1 VSGAEADDLGAGGFG
16 LEQGVIEDGGQRGR
30 GRESARGEGGGV
42 EGRGDGDL
50 EAGGV
55 EVATLLMK
63 LLGADGS
70 RPHCSIIGRLR
81 LA

>member
-1 VSGAEADDLGAGGFG
+1 
-16 LEQGVIEDGGQRGR
+16 
-30 GRESARGEGGGV
+30 
-42 EGRGDGDL
+42 
-50 EAGGV
+50 V